1 MRHLPSRVSKPIDI
15 IAIEERTAIGNGI
28 SRPFRCIGEDNH
40 EYFVK
45 LRNVGWNHLVKEWIA
60 GRLAHEMGLP
70 AADIAQVRI
79 PRELIDGNAELETEL
94 GHGIAFGSRLVG
106 AAERLAL
113 AFVREDSDGTLS
125 RILLF
130 DRWVRNSDRALTV
143 MGGNP
148 NLLWQHNPGRIVIF
162 DHDNAFEETFDQD
175 NFWKLH
181 ALRAHRSAWETD
193 QRIEMLNWLASGTD
207 LFNRFWN
214 ELPEEW
220 LNDSYGD
227 PRCTLDKRKLHGLLK
242 HPQTEPDFWS
252 LPAPL

>member
-1 MRHLPSRVSKPIDI
+1 LPV
-15 IAIEERTAIGNGI
+15 
-28 SRPFRCIGEDNH
+28 
-40 EYFVK
+40 
-45 LRNVGWNHLVKEWIA
+45 A
-60 GRLAHEMGLP
+60 GV
-70 AADIAQVRI
+70 AQVRI
-79 PRELIDGNAELETEL
+79 PRELIEGNAELEFAL

-130 DRWVRNSDRALTV
+130 DRWIRNSDRALTV

-162 DHDNAFEETFDQD
+162 DHDNAFEETFEHD

-181 ALRAHRSAWETD
+181 ALRAHRGAWQPD
-193 QRIEMLNWLASGTD
+193 QRKDMSQWLAVGADSLSRLWD
-207 LFNRFWN
+207 

-220 LNDSYGD
+220 LTDSYGD
-227 PRCTLDKRKLHGLLK
+227 PRCTLDKNELHGLLK
-242 HPQTEPDFWS
+242 HPQTEADFWS